1 MGAEIERL
9 RPLSRAVAW
18 VPAANLHVTL
28 KFLGERSDEQLAE
41 VEAALVE
48 VAAVTA
54 PFALALHGL
63 GAFPGLERPRIL
75 WVGIAEGALSARE
88 VQARLEAALERRG
101 IPRERQAWHP
111 HLTIGR
117 VFDERAWRR
126 EAGLP
131 LRQAL
136 AAAARRSFGTLAV
149 SHLALMRSDLS
160 PQGARYRE
168 LASAELTPEPFG
180 ALSLRRSGWSSR
192 GRYDRSPR
200 GPVARRHIGRST

>member
-1 MGAEIERL
+1 VTRVFVALLLDEAMRASVGAEIERL

-18 VPAANLHVTL
+18 VPAANLHLTL
-28 KFLGERSDEQLAE
+28 RFLGELSDLQIAE

-48 VAAVTA
+48 AAAVTD
-54 PFALALHGL
+54 PFALTLHGL

-75 WVGIAEGALSARE
+75 RVGIADGALPARE
-88 VQARLEAALERRG
+88 VQARVETAIERRG
-101 IPRERQAWHP
+101 LPRERQAWHP

-136 AAAARRSFGTLAV
+136 AAAARRTFGTLAV
-149 SHLALMRSDLS
+149 CHITLMRSDLS

-168 LASAELTPEPFG
+168 LASAEL
-180 ALSLRRSGWSSR
+180 SL
-192 GRYDRSPR
+192 GRP
-200 GPVARRHIGRST
+200 

>member
-1 MGAEIERL
+1 MRTSVGAEIECL

-18 VPAANLHVTL
+18 VPTANLHLTL
-28 KFLGERSDEQLAE
+28 RFLGELSDVQLGE
-41 VEAALVE
+41 VEVALGE
-48 VAAVTA
+48 AAAVTA
-54 PFALALHGL
+54 PFALTLHGL

-75 WVGIAEGALSARE
+75 WVGIADGALAARE
-88 VQARLEAALERRG
+88 AQARVEAALERHG
-101 IPRERQAWHP
+101 IRRERQAWHP

-136 AAAARRSFGTLAV
+136 AAAARRSFGSLAV
-149 SHLALMRSDLS
+149 SHIALMRSDLS

-168 LASAELTPEPFG
+168 LASAELTPGLP
-180 ALSLRRSGWSSR
+180 
-192 GRYDRSPR
+192 
-200 GPVARRHIGRST
+200 

>member
-1 MGAEIERL
+1 VTRAFVALLLDEATRASVGAEIERL

-18 VPAANLHVTL
+18 VPAANLHMTL
-28 KFLGERSDEQLAE
+28 KFLGERSDEQLGE

-48 VAAVTA
+48 AAAVTA
-54 PFALALHGL
+54 PFALTFHGL

-75 WVGIAEGALSARE
+75 WVGIADGALPARE
-88 VQARLEAALERRG
+88 VQARVETALERRG
-101 IPRERQAWHP
+101 IPRERQPWHP

-149 SHLALMRSDLS
+149 SHIALMRSDLS

-168 LASAELTPEPFG
+168 LASAELTPAFP
-180 ALSLRRSGWSSR
+180 
-192 GRYDRSPR
+192 
-200 GPVARRHIGRST
+200 

>member
-1 MGAEIERL
+1 VGAEIDRL

-18 VPAANLHVTL
+18 VPAANLHLTL
-28 KFLGERSDEQLAE
+28 RFLGELSDLQLGE
-41 VEAALVE
+41 VEAALGE
-48 VAAVTA
+48 AAAVTA
-54 PFALALHGL
+54 PFALTLHGL

-75 WVGIAEGALSARE
+75 WVGIADGALAARE
-88 VQARLEAALERRG
+88 VQARIEAALERRG

-136 AAAARRSFGTLAV
+136 AAAARRSFGRLAV
-149 SHLALMRSDLS
+149 SHIALMRSDLS

-168 LASAELTPEPFG
+168 LASAELTPGLP
-180 ALSLRRSGWSSR
+180 
-192 GRYDRSPR
+192 
-200 GPVARRHIGRST
+200 

>member
-1 MGAEIERL
+1 MRRRGRRIERL

-18 VPAANLHVTL
+18 VPAANLHLTL
-28 KFLGERSDEQLAE
+28 KFLGEPSDEQLGE

-48 VAAVTA
+48 AAAVTA
-54 PFALALHGL
+54 PFAVTLHGL

-88 VQARLEAALERRG
+88 VQARVEAALERRG

-111 HLTIGR
+111 ISRSAGSSTSAPR
-117 VFDERAWRR
+117 RR

-136 AAAARRSFGTLAV
+136 AAAARRSFGTL
-149 SHLALMRSDLS
+149 SPCPIALMRSDLS

-168 LASAELTPEPFG
+168 LASAELTPG
-180 ALSLRRSGWSSR
+180 LA
-192 GRYDRSPR
+192 
-200 GPVARRHIGRST
+200 

>member
-1 MGAEIERL
+1 MRASVGAEVERL

-28 KFLGERSDEQLAE
+28 KFLGERSDAQLAE

-117 VFDERAWRR
+117 VFDERTWRR

-168 LASAELTPEPFG
+168 LASAELTLG
-180 ALSLRRSGWSSR
+180 RSGPSVC
-192 GRYDRSPR
+192 GRPAGPR
-200 GPVARRHIGRST
+200 EADMTDHLEAQ

>member
-1 MGAEIERL
+1 VTRAFVALLLDEAMRASVGAEIERL

-18 VPAANLHVTL
+18 VPAANLHLTL
-28 KFLGERSDEQLAE
+28 RFLGERSDEQLGE

-48 VAAVTA
+48 AAAATA
-54 PFALALHGL
+54 PFVLTLHGL

-75 WVGIAEGALSARE
+75 WVGIADGALPARE
-88 VQARLEAALERRG
+88 VQARVEAALERRG
-101 IPRERQAWHP
+101 MPRERQAWHP

-136 AAAARRSFGTLAV
+136 AAAARRSFGILAV
-149 SHLALMRSDLS
+149 SRIALMRSDLS

-168 LASAELTPEPFG
+168 LASAELTPG
-180 ALSLRRSGWSSR
+180 LA
-192 GRYDRSPR
+192 
-200 GPVARRHIGRST
+200 

>member
-1 MGAEIERL
+1 LTCPGEGPLVTRAFVALLLDEAIRASVGAEIERL

-18 VPAANLHVTL
+18 VPAANLHLTL
-28 KFLGERSDEQLAE
+28 RFLGEQSDEQLGE

-48 VAAVTA
+48 AAAVTA
-54 PFALALHGL
+54 PFALTLHGI

-75 WVGIAEGALSARE
+75 WVGIADGALPAHA
-88 VQARLEAALERRG
+88 VQARVEAALERRG

-126 EAGLP
+126 DTGLP

-136 AAAARRSFGTLAV
+136 AAAARQTFGTLAV
-149 SHLALMRSDLS
+149 SHIALMRSDLS

-168 LASAELTPEPFG
+168 LASAELTP
-180 ALSLRRSGWSSR
+180 
-192 GRYDRSPR
+192 GRP
-200 GPVARRHIGRST
+200 

>member
-1 MGAEIERL
+1 MRTSVGAEIERL

-18 VPAANLHVTL
+18 VPTANLHLTL
-28 KFLGERSDEQLAE
+28 RFLGELSDVQLGL

-48 VAAVTA
+48 AAAVTA
-54 PFALALHGL
+54 PFALTLHGL

-75 WVGIAEGALSARE
+75 WVGIADGALPARE
-88 VQARLEAALERRG
+88 VQARIETALERHG

-136 AAAARRSFGTLAV
+136 AAAARRSFGILAV
-149 SHLALMRSDLS
+149 SRIALMRSDLS

-168 LASAELTPEPFG
+168 LASAELTLGLP
-180 ALSLRRSGWSSR
+180 
-192 GRYDRSPR
+192 
-200 GPVARRHIGRST
+200 

>member
-1 MGAEIERL
+1 MTRAFVALLLDEAMRASVGAEIDRL

-18 VPAANLHVTL
+18 VPAANLHLTL
-28 KFLGERSDEQLAE
+28 RFLGEVSDVQLGE
-41 VEAALVE
+41 VEAALGE
-48 VAAVTA
+48 AAAVTA
-54 PFALALHGL
+54 PFALTLHGL

-75 WVGIAEGALSARE
+75 WVGVADGALAARE
-88 VQARLEAALERRG
+88 AQARVEAALERRG

-136 AAAARRSFGTLAV
+136 AAAARRSFGSLAV
-149 SHLALMRSDLS
+149 SHIALMRSDLS

-168 LASAELTPEPFG
+168 LASAELTPGQP
-180 ALSLRRSGWSSR
+180 
-192 GRYDRSPR
+192 
-200 GPVARRHIGRST
+200 

>member
-1 MGAEIERL
+1 MTRAFVALLLDEATRASVGAEIDRL

-18 VPAANLHVTL
+18 VPTANLHLTL
-28 KFLGERSDEQLAE
+28 RFLGEQSDEQIGL

-48 VAAVTA
+48 AAAVTF
-54 PFALALHGL
+54 PFALTLHGL

-75 WVGIAEGALSARE
+75 WVGVAEGALAARE
-88 VQARLEAALERRG
+88 AQARVEAALERRG
-101 IPRERQAWHP
+101 IPPERQAWHP

-126 EAGLP
+126 EAGFP

-136 AAAARRSFGTLAV
+136 AAAARRSFGSLAV
-149 SHLALMRSDLS
+149 SRIALMRSDLS

-168 LASAELTPEPFG
+168 LASAELTP
-180 ALSLRRSGWSSR
+180 
-192 GRYDRSPR
+192 GRP
-200 GPVARRHIGRST
+200 

>member
-1 MGAEIERL
+1 MRASVGAEVERL

-28 KFLGERSDEQLAE
+28 KFLGERSDAQLAE

-88 VQARLEAALERRG
+88 VHARLEAALERRG

-117 VFDERAWRR
+117 VFDERIWRR

-168 LASAELTPEPFG
+168 LASAELT
-180 ALSLRRSGWSSR
+180 LSRSGPSAC
-192 GRYDRSPR
+192 GRPAGPR
-200 GPVARRHIGRST
+200 EADMTDHLEAQ